1 MGLEVQGLESMDS
14 GTYTRIRTMIK
25 NRQGLNGGLYVPN
38 NAFHTLVSCFIEAP
52 RVDVLKLL
60 NPAPSI
66 TNKRRRLQLVVLPF
80 IPFARFPG
88 RQQAPRTATAV

>member
-1 MGLEVQGLESMDS
+1 MQGLESMDS

-88 RQQAPRTATAV
+88 WQQAPRTATAV